1 MLRAHSWLFLL
12 LTANMLCSC
21 DVDLFGSDTKKIGRN
36 YRLVKVDWPGEFEF
50 GAPGRAPREAVMEIG
65 WQKPLILVRGGREE
79 SWKVIDT
86 VSKETVIIADEQR
99 RTQPRYSS
107 IPIYSAA
114 EAWKL
119 PRKKRRW

>member
-1 MLRAHSWLFLL
+1 MLRAHSLLFVL
-12 LTANMLCSC
+12 LTASMLCSC

-50 GAPGRAPREAVMEIG
+50 GAPDRRRREPVTEIG
-65 WQKPLILVRGGREE
+65 WQKPLIILRDRGAE

-86 VSKETVIIADEQR
+86 VSGEAVVVTDEQR
-99 RTQPRYSS
+99 RSHPRYSA
-107 IPIYSAA
+107 IQIYSAA
-114 EAWKL
+114 EAWSL